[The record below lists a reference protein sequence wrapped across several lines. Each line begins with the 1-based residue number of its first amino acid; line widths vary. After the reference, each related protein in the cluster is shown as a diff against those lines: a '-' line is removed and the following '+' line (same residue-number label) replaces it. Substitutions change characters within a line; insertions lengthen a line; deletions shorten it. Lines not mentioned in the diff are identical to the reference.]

1 MAWDQLKPTPLHL
14 SYLILSTFLVF
25 YTLFSTSIKN
35 RLYLAEPPLATA
47 LGFLL
52 GPRCTGIL
60 QPRAWYLGDHVTQ
73 ELTRLT
79 IGMQVF
85 VVGLELPQYYC
96 TQHWKSVGMLLGPVM
111 AGGWVVCALFI
122 YLLFDTGIPTA
133 LIISACLTPTDPV
146 LAASVLDSSEET
158 PERIKRLL
166 SAESGSND
174 GVSFPFLYIGLF
186 ILQHGSATEVAKAY
200 LFITILWQ
208 CICGITFG
216 LLLGF
221 GGNRALRLAHGRGLI
236 SPQYFSLFHIVMA
249 IFCIGLA
256 STLGLDD
263 FLLAFSAG
271 VGFARD
277 GWFSSARSA
286 SPPPVA
292 LIDLVMN
299 SSTFIY
305 FGALIPW
312 SAIGEL
318 PTITAGRVIGL
329 VILVLLF
336 RRLPFVLAF
345 KRWIPDIKTWK
356 EALFCGHFGPMGVG
370 ALFLAIEARAQL
382 EGDIAPPLPRPPE
395 NGLDPDVKRAVDII
409 WPIVCLVVLGSI
421 VVHGFSM
428 SIGRLWYWVCRRK
441 RVKSVLMNGS
451 VEDRGEGAYHDG
463 DDDLEQRAQSGLL

>member
-1 MAWDQLKPTPLHL
+1 MVWDQLKPTPLHL

-25 YTLFSTSIKN
+25 YTLFSTWIKN

-47 LGFLL
+47 LGFFL
-52 GPRCTGIL
+52 GPRCTSIL

-96 TQHWKSVGMLLGPVM
+96 TSHWKSIGMLLGPVM
-111 AGGWVVCALFI
+111 AGGWIVCALFI
-122 YLLFDTGIPTA
+122 YLLFDTGIPAA
-133 LIISACLTPTDPV
+133 LIMSACLTPTDPV
-146 LAASVLDSSEET
+146 LAASVLESSEDM
-158 PERIKRLL
+158 PARIKRLL

-186 ILQHGSATEVAKAY
+186 ILKHGSAAEVVKSY
-200 LFITILWQ
+200 LLVTILWQ

-221 GGNRALRLAHGRGLI
+221 GGNRALRSAHDHGLI

-249 IFCIGLA
+249 LFCLGLA

-277 GWFSSARSA
+277 GWFSSTRSA

-312 SAIGEL
+312 SAMRDL
-318 PTITAGRVIGL
+318 PAITPGRVIGL
-329 VILVLLF
+329 IVLVLLF

-345 KRWIPDIKTWK
+345 KRWIPDIHTWK
-356 EALFCGHFGPMGVG
+356 EALFCGHFGPIGVG

-382 EGDIAPPLPRPPE
+382 EGDMAPPLPRPPE
-395 NGLDPDVKRAVDII
+395 HGLDPDVKRAVDMI

-428 SIGRLWYWVCRRK
+428 SIGRLWYWACRRK
-441 RVKSVLMNGS
+441 GTKPALVNSN
-451 VEDRGEGAYHDG
+451 VEDGREGAYHDDEFERRV
-463 DDDLEQRAQSGLL
+463 DDSLL